1 MEDFF
6 FIGDPAA
13 QLDDWQLQNMPDNCA
28 VAAETSLIN
37 QFLAEDLS
45 LHEANYISMSNGW
58 WAPGSGTH
66 PAEIGNLMDCYGIP
80 NHTVMNAD
88 ITDLARELQQG
99 HGIIV
104 GVNSGELWSQGILA
118 ELRSWLIENLGLD
131 NAAFTQ
137 ADHAVVVTGMDFSDP
152 GNPLVILNDSGMP
165 DGAGAAYPLDRFMD
179 AWENSGF
186 FYTATDVS
194 LPPDQARGLG
204 GFDVGDFLGLGTSFV
219 VGAMTGSQDIAVVAG
234 TLVDHVADQI
244 DWDSILRSI

>member
-1 MEDFF
+1 
-6 FIGDPAA
+6 
-13 QLDDWQLQNMPDNCA
+13 
-28 VAAETSLIN
+28 
-37 QFLAEDLS
+37 
-45 LHEANYISMSNGW
+45 
-58 WAPGSGTH
+58 
-66 PAEIGNLMDCYGIP
+66 
-80 NHTVMNAD
+80 MNAD